1 MKSHLMHV
9 FMAFIRKAP
18 GYAMKSVKCIFLKH
32 KYQIFDENTLFNQQK
47 LFTSNK
53 KNVKQNITEYFKS
66 KQTNFF

>member
-9 FMAFIRKAP
+9 FMAFIRKPP
-18 GYAMKSVKCIFLKH
+18 GYAMKSVKCKFLKY
-32 KYQIFDENTLFNQQK
+32 KYQIFDENTLFNLQK
-47 LFTSNK
+47 LFPSNK